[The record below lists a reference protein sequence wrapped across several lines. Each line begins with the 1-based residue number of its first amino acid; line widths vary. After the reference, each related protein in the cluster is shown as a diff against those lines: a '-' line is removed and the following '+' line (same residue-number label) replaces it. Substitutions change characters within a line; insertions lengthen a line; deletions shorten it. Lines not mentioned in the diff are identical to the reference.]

1 MWDTRYRPMRFSD
14 VLGQTGA
21 VEVLKARLA
30 KGTAFDTSYIFSGGH
45 GQGKC
50 VRGDTLVPTDR
61 GLVPISMLMGPTN
74 ISPLDVEVR
83 QETGTSRSAY
93 SYRGGI
99 RRTLKIR
106 TYLGFELEGTP
117 NHRVRVMSVDGRIEW
132 RRLDALYLGDYACI
146 VRKGV
151 WGRGPD
157 LSGYSYLRNQHD
169 KSSIPFTPPET
180 LNEDWG
186 HLMGYMVGDGFC
198 GARNS
203 VTISCAEEDVKL
215 KIYDLLETLGGSAS
229 LTVDKRRKSL
239 VSVRCF
245 RKQLRSFLAFLG
257 VGYVGAENKTI
268 PWTVLASPEPIVCAF
283 LRAYFESDGS
293 VGGGAVEAV
302 TKSPQLAQQLQVA
315 LASLGIITRRFTKQH
330 VKYGTYWRIRVM
342 GTSVPTF
349 QEKVGFVS
357 SRKKQALADFVARKH
372 AKGRRTLPNT
382 CDVVPY
388 QEEHVAR
395 FYAFLPEE
403 SRTRET
409 SHFFRCR
416 RGEASC
422 TTRQVAAIALDFPNL
437 PEADHFRHL
446 HAAGYVYDPVE
457 DISSGECEVFDLN
470 VPEGESFSA
479 NGFMNHNTTLAR
491 ILSRAMLCQ
500 NRTADQEPCNECEAC
515 KDVLNEESAAISERD
530 AASQGTIDHA
540 REIVKSLNFVVEG
553 AAKRIFIFDEAH
565 RMSRDAQDVF
575 LKPIED
581 KRMVGIFCTTEPDKI
596 RGPIRSRCEDYQI
609 RRITREDV
617 LARMKWVL
625 GQESVEYEDDAV
637 LTAIDHAGGHVRDVL
652 NQLEMIA
659 QLGPITLQAVR
670 EHLNLSLVSTYYE
683 ILLALGTPATSVR
696 LADEACER
704 AGSDE
709 VAEGLAEAA
718 MSSYRLAHGMFAEFT
733 YVDRELAA
741 KVHATYGDSV
751 LKFSEYFLRS
761 YRVSKTALLSDIIAC
776 SSGVPAQTSAAPTI
790 IQVAAPVAQAPAA
803 QITAAPPLSY
813 VTSAPPVTPTAPPP
827 APKAETKS
835 NGIGNKGSGD
845 VCALTSIDDRG
856 IADNPRVERMPKISV
871 PQGDRAE
878 FLTPEEFRM
887 KLLIRF
893 AAMGTGGA

>member
-21 VEVLKARLA
+21 VEVLKARLD

-50 VRGDTLVPTDR
+50 VSGDTLVPTDR
-61 GLVPISMLMGPTN
+61 GLVPISMLMGPTD
-74 ISPLDVEVR
+74 ISPLGVEVR

-117 NHRVRVMSVDGRIEW
+117 NHRVRVMSVDGHIEW
-132 RRLDALYLGDYACI
+132 RRLDAIHLGDYACI

-169 KSSIPFTPPET
+169 KSSIPFTLPET
-180 LNEDWG
+180 LNDDWG

-198 GARNS
+198 GAKNS
-203 VTISCAEEDVKL
+203 VTISCAEDDVKL
-215 KIYDLLETLGGSAS
+215 KILDLLETLGGPAS
-229 LTVDKRRKSL
+229 LTEDKRRRSL
-239 VSVRCF
+239 VSVRCS

-268 PWTVLASPEPIVCAF
+268 PWAVLASPEPVVCSF

-293 VGGGAVEAV
+293 VGGAVEAV
-302 TKSPQLAQQLQVA
+302 AKSPQLAQQLQVV

-349 QEKVGFVS
+349 QEKVGFIS
-357 SRKKQALADFVARKH
+357 SRKKQSLADFVARKH

-388 QEEHVAR
+388 QAEHVAR
-395 FYAFLPEE
+395 FYTSLPEG
-403 SRTRET
+403 SRTSDT

-416 RGEASC
+416 RGEISC
-422 TTRQVAAIALDFPNL
+422 TTRQVAAIASDFSNL

-500 NRTADQEPCNECEAC
+500 NRTTDQEPCNECVGC
-515 KDVLNEESAAISERD
+515 KDALNEESAAISERD
-530 AASQGTIDHA
+530 SASQGTIDHA

-553 AAKRIFIFDEAH
+553 ASKRIFIFDEAH

-625 GQESVEYEDDAV
+625 GQENVEYEDDAV
-637 LTAIDHAGGHVRDVL
+637 LTVIDHAGGHVRDIL

-718 MSSYRLAHGMFAEFT
+718 MSAYRLAHGMFAEFT

-751 LKFSEYFLRS
+751 LKLSEYFLRS

-776 SSGVPAQTSAAPTI
+776 SAGVPAQTVSAPTI
-790 IQVAAPVAQAPAA
+790 IQV
-803 QITAAPPLSY
+803 T
-813 VTSAPPVTPTAPPP
+813 APPVIQAAAPTTPPASLATPIPPP
-827 APKAETKS
+827 SVVPPATVRGPEPKS
-835 NGIGNKGSGD
+835 NGFGNKGSDD

-856 IADNPRVERMPKISV
+856 VATDNPRVERAQKV
-871 PQGDRAE
+871 PVPHGDRAE

-887 KLLIRF
+887 KFLIRC
-893 AAMGTGGA
+893 AAMGVGET